1 MKSFNYEELSLMSCY
16 NPENG
21 RLSMIN
27 TLTDELP
34 SLEDELSSE
43 TTRNA
48 LAKLR
53 TITDEEFDTLD
64 FINVF
69 E

>member
-34 SLEDELSSE
+34 SAEDELSAE

>member
-1 MKSFNYEELSLMSCY
+1 
-16 NPENG
+16 
-21 RLSMIN
+21 MIN

-34 SLEDELSSE
+34 SAEDELSAE

>member
-21 RLSMIN
+21 RLSMIA

-34 SLEDELSSE
+34 SIEDELSCE
-43 TTRNA
+43 TASNT

>member
-21 RLSMIN
+21 RLSMIA

-34 SLEDELSSE
+34 SMEDELSAE
-43 TTRNA
+43 TARNA
-48 LAKLR
+48 LAKTACIKCR
-53 TITDEEFDTLD
+53 FK
-64 FINVF
+64 V
-69 E
+69 

>member
-1 MKSFNYEELSLMSCY
+1 MKSFNYEELALMSYY

-21 RLSMIN
+21 RLSMIT

-34 SLEDELSSE
+34 FLEDELSCE
-43 TTRNA
+43 TARNA

-53 TITDEEFDTLD
+53 TITDEEFDILD

>member
-1 MKSFNYEELSLMSCY
+1 MSCY

>member
-21 RLSMIN
+21 RLSMIV

-34 SLEDELSSE
+34 AMEDELSAE